1 MGPFLYNNNY
11 LLKSITIMNGNVT
24 NPGEYKHVREKLY
37 VPKGATLGLK
47 IMYRYYKIL
56 AVVIPLFIAIALFIY
71 GLTDSDYGIVIVSI
85 WIAVSAI
92 INWIVA
98 QIFNA
103 LITMTKAAEYY
114 IAVIQKAY
122 DVHD

>member
-1 MGPFLYNNNY
+1 
-11 LLKSITIMNGNVT
+11 MNSTVT
-24 NPGEYKHVREKLY
+24 NTGEYKHVREKLY
-37 VPKGATLGLK
+37 VPKGATLGLN

-56 AVVIPLFIAIALFIY
+56 AVVIPLFIAIALFIF
-71 GLTDSDYGIVIVSI
+71 GLTDSNAGMVIVSI
-85 WIAVSAI
+85 WIALSAL

-114 IAVIQKAY
+114 IAVIQKTY

>member
-1 MGPFLYNNNY
+1 
-11 LLKSITIMNGNVT
+11 MNSNVT
-24 NPGEYKHVREKLY
+24 NTGEYKHVREKLY
-37 VPKGATLGLK
+37 VSKGATLGLN
-47 IMYRYYKIL
+47 IMYKYYKIL
-56 AVVIPLFIAIALFIY
+56 AVVIPLLFAIALFIF
-71 GLTDSDYGIVIVSI
+71 GLTDSNAGTVGVSI
-85 WIAVSAI
+85 WIALSAL

-114 IAVIQKAY
+114 IAVIQKTY

>member
-1 MGPFLYNNNY
+1 
-11 LLKSITIMNGNVT
+11 MNSFTT
-24 NPGEYKHVREKLY
+24 NSNPSKPAKDKLY
-37 VPKGATLGLK
+37 VPKGATLGLN

-56 AVVIPLFIAIALFIY
+56 AVVIPLLFAIALFIF
-71 GLTDSDYGIVIVSI
+71 GLTDSNAGTVGVSI
-85 WIAVSAI
+85 WIALSAL

-114 IAVIQKAY
+114 IAVIQKTY